1 MEEGGFEK
9 LSIGCQRWMSKISA
23 FKSQLIVQ
31 GSAKTTA
38 EDKENVQWHQLLKDR
53 RVPSR
58 TPAEKKKE
66 KKKRKLHHQAVL
78 IATFI
83 THAQREGS
91 PAPAG
96 AASIKGLSC

>member
-9 LSIGCQRWMSKISA
+9 LPIGCQRWMSKISA

-38 EDKENVQWHQLLKDR
+38 EDKENVHWHQLLKDR

-58 TPAEKKKE
+58 TPAEKKK
-66 KKKRKLHHQAVL
+66 KMKRKLQHQAVL

-83 THAQREGS
+83 THAQRERS

>member
-58 TPAEKKKE
+58 TPAEKKKV
-66 KKKRKLHHQAVL
+66 KKRKLHHQAVL

-91 PAPAG
+91 PAPAA